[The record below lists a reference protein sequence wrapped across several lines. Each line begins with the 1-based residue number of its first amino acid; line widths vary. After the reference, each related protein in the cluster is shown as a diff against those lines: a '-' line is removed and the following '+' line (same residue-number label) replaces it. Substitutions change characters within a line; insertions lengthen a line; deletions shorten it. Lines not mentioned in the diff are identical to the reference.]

1 MARSRNIKP
10 GFFLNEDLGN
20 IPPLGRLLFIGLWT
34 VADFKG
40 DLEWRPQRLKAQ
52 LLPYDNCEISELAN
66 NLELYRFIRYYSAN
80 GMAYIHIN
88 NFTVHQNPHINEKKN
103 GSSIPAFDES
113 LMQVVDL
120 KELAIKTEQ
129 VPIKDVQLGKN
140 TADSLILIPDSLI
153 LIPDSSQDQET
164 GEAQKTR
171 LTTEK
176 PREAKKEIKPAKTA
190 ATWVAYSTAYE
201 KRYGAEPVRNMKS
214 SGQLSQFIDRVGSE
228 DAPGV
233 AEFFLYH
240 NNRWYIEKG
249 HSIDCLLKDAES
261 LRTQWATK
269 KQITTIGARQ
279 SEKTSHNL
287 SVVNQLIE
295 ENRKNE

>member
-20 IPPLGRLLFIGLWT
+20 IPPLGRLLFIGFWT

-52 LLPYDNCEISELAN
+52 LLPYDDCDITELAN

-103 GSSIPAFDES
+103 GSSIPAFCES
-113 LMQVVDL
+113 LTQAIDL

-140 TADSLILIPDSLI
+140 TADSLILIPSS
-153 LIPDSSQDQET
+153 LIPDSSQDQDRENVST
-164 GEAQKTR
+164 KPKRKEPFAKPTLEEVTEFCLQQGGKVNPEAWYDHYLSNGWMVGKSHMKDWKACVRKWGRSSFTQQ
-171 LTTEK
+171 TEQTAVNNK
-176 PREAKKEIKPAKTA
+176 SHVPEWKGYKK
-190 ATWVAYSTAYE
+190 
-201 KRYGAEPVRNMKS
+201 
-214 SGQLSQFIDRVGSE
+214 
-228 DAPGV
+228 
-233 AEFFLYH
+233 
-240 NNRWYIEKG
+240 
-249 HSIDCLLKDAES
+249 
-261 LRTQWATK
+261 
-269 KQITTIGARQ
+269 
-279 SEKTSHNL
+279 
-287 SVVNQLIE
+287 
-295 ENRKNE
+295 